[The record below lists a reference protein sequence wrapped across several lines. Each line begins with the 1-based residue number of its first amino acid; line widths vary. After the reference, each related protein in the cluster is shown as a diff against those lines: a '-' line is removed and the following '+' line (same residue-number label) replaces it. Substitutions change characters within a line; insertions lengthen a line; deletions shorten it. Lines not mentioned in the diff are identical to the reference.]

1 MLERDVRHFRT
12 VASQLIHLD
21 HPLKTRKLTPL
32 LGHQVLVATHR
43 AVEVGLRSDA
53 LIQLLL
59 AYHYN

>member
-21 HPLKTRKLTPL
+21 HPLKCRELTL
-32 LGHQVLVATHR
+32 LLRHQVLVAAHR
-43 AVEVGLRSDA
+43 TVEVCLRSDA

-59 AYHYN
+59 ANHYY